1 MSKFFIRR
9 PIVAIVIAIVTVILG
24 VVSML
29 SLPTAQFPDIVP
41 TEVLVTATYP
51 GADARTLSQAV
62 ATPIEQQMN
71 GVDNSIYMNSVSA
84 NNGVVQLFVDFDVK
98 TNPDIDQVLAQ
109 LRVDQAQSQLP
120 SQVVAAGLTV
130 QKALTSPLMLVA
142 INSPGGVLS
151 QDFLT
156 NYAIINLQ
164 DQITRVK
171 GVSRVQ
177 VFGGQYALRV
187 WVDPA
192 KLAQLGVTA
201 PEVIQAIQ
209 TQNNVNPA
217 GQIGAEP
224 IPKGQQFTYTV
235 RTQGRLVTPD
245 QFGKIILRANPDG
258 SILHLSDV
266 ARIELGDQAYAI
278 SARYNQAPSGVMAIY
293 QLPGSNAVETAKLVN
308 ARMAELAK
316 NFPSGVAYDVPLD
329 TTKAVSA
336 GIHEIIV
343 TLVIALILVI
353 IVVFIFLQGW
363 RATLIPLLAVPV
375 SLIGTFIIFPAL
387 GFSINTLSLFG
398 LVLAIGLVVDDA
410 IIVVEAVEHH
420 IDEGMD
426 PRAATEKA
434 MEEVGGPVV
443 AIALILAAV
452 FIPTAFIP
460 GITGRL
466 YQQFAITI
474 AISVLISAFNA
485 LTLSPALASLLL
497 KPKTEDEKN
506 NKGFFGKPFGVFNK
520 FFTRTTDSFVH
531 TSDVLIH
538 KSYIAM
544 VALVVIGLFAV
555 FLGSTLPG
563 GFLPT
568 EDQGYMF
575 LALQLP
581 DGASAQRTDAA
592 EQKITAAL
600 LKTPG
605 IQGVIA
611 VNDFSLLTQV
621 QSTNAGFFFVTLKP
635 WDVRKT
641 KQEQIGAITGGLQ
654 QQLAGNPDGIAF
666 AFPPPSI
673 PGIGTSGGVTMIV
686 EDRSGQD
693 DPTTLTKN
701 LYGFLGAVNK
711 LPEVAVAIPSY
722 APAVPQLY
730 ADVDQEKVLQQQVQL
745 SDVYTTMSTF
755 MGGYLVNYFNRFGRQ
770 WQTYVEAEGT
780 SRTDI
785 KNISQFYVRSANG
798 SQVPL
803 GSLVKV
809 KQITGPE
816 YIYRFNEFNAAQVN
830 ITAKPGYSSGQ
841 VRAALEKTFA
851 QTMPPGAGFDYSG
864 ISYQEDQA
872 QKGVP
877 TYAVFGLSLLF
888 VFLILAALYESW
900 TLPFSVLLSTPVAIL
915 GGYLALHLRS
925 LENDIFTTIG
935 VVMLIGLSAKNAILI
950 VEFAKANYEGGMS
963 ISEAALSAARLRF
976 RPIVMTA
983 LAFIFGCL
991 PLWFASGAGGASR
1004 QILGTTVI
1012 GGMLLSTLIGL
1023 IFIPVTFSVVEYIS
1037 HRFGKGGKGTTMD
1050 SKAEFDPVAAGKAAG
1065 GGPSQNHTQT
1075 PGGHA

>member
-9 PIVAIVIAIVTVILG
+9 PIVAIVIAILTVIIG
-24 VVSML
+24 TVSMFT
-29 SLPTAQFPDIVP
+29 LPTSQFPDIVP

-51 GADARTLSQAV
+51 GADAKTVSQSVSTA
-62 ATPIEQQMN
+62 IEQQMN
-71 GVDNSIYMNSVSA
+71 GVDNMIYMDSVSA
-84 NNGVVQLFVDFDVK
+84 NNGVMQLFVDFDVK
-98 TNPDIDQVLAQ
+98 TSPDIDQVLSQ

-120 SQVVAAGLTV
+120 AQVTTAGLTV

-142 INSPGGVLS
+142 INSPGNKLS

-177 VFGGQYALRV
+177 IFGGQYALRV
-187 WVDPA
+187 WVDPDKMA
-192 KLAQLGVTA
+192 KLGVTA
-201 PEVIQAIQ
+201 PDVISAIQ

-235 RTQGRLVTPD
+235 RTQGRLVKPEE
-245 QFGKIILRANPDG
+245 FGKIVLRANADG

-266 ARIELGDQAYAI
+266 ARIELGDAAYAI
-278 SARYNQAPSGVMAIY
+278 SGRYNQNPSGVMAVY
-293 QLPGSNAVETAKLVN
+293 QLPGSNAVATAALVN
-308 ARMAELAK
+308 ARMKELSAS
-316 NFPSGVAYDVPLD
+316 FPPGIAYDVPLD
-329 TTKAVSA
+329 TTKAVSS
-336 GIHEIIV
+336 GIHEIV
-343 TLVIALILVI
+343 LTLVEALALVVV
-353 IVVFIFLQGW
+353 VVFIFLQGW

-387 GFSINTLSLFG
+387 GFSVNTLSLFG

-420 IDEGMD
+420 IEQGME
-426 PRAATEKA
+426 PEAATIKA

-466 YQQFAITI
+466 YQQFAVTI

-497 KPKTEDEKN
+497 KPKEKEAKPGLLG
-506 NKGFFGKPFGVFNK
+506 KGFGLFNK
-520 FFTRTTDSFVH
+520 FFGRTTDSFVH

-538 KSYIAM
+538 KSWLAMLGIVIIGIA
-544 VALVVIGLFAV
+544 AV
-555 FLGSTLPG
+555 FLGSSLPG

-568 EDQGYMF
+568 EDQGYIF

-592 EQKITAAL
+592 QQKITAAL

-611 VNDFSLLTQV
+611 VTNFSLLTQV
-621 QSTNAGFFFVTLKP
+621 QSTNQGFFFVALKP
-635 WDVRKT
+635 WEARKSKEEQLGYIQASLS
-641 KQEQIGAITGGLQ
+641 KQLY
-654 QQLAGNPDGIAF
+654 GNPDGIAF
-666 AFPPPSI
+666 SFPPPSI
-673 PGIGTSGGVTMIV
+673 PGIGTSGGVTMIL
-686 EDRSGQD
+686 EDRSGKD
-693 DPTTLTKN
+693 DPEILTKN
-701 LYGFLGAVNK
+701 LYTFLGAINK
-711 LPEVAVAIPSY
+711 LPEVAAALPSY
-722 APAVPQLY
+722 SPAVPQLY
-730 ADVDQEKVLQQQVQL
+730 ATVDQEKVLQQQVQL
-745 SDVYTTMSTF
+745 SDVYSTMSTF

-798 SQVPL
+798 GQVPL

-809 KQITGPE
+809 KQTTGPE
-816 YIYRFNEFNAAQVN
+816 YIYRFNEFNAAQ
-830 ITAKPGYSSGQ
+830 ITISAKPGVSSGQ
-841 VRAALEKTFA
+841 LRAALEKTFA
-851 QTMPPGAGFDYSG
+851 QTMPPGAGYEYSG
-864 ISYQEDQA
+864 MSYQEDIA

-915 GGYLALHLRS
+915 GGYVALHIRA
-925 LENDIFTTIG
+925 LENDIFATIG

-950 VEFAKANYEGGMS
+950 VEFAKANYERGMS
-963 ISEAALSAARLRF
+963 ISEAALDAARLRF

-983 LAFIFGCL
+983 LAFVFGCL
-991 PLWFASGAGGASR
+991 PLWTATGAGAASR
-1004 QILGTTVI
+1004 RILGTVVV
-1012 GGMLLSTLIGL
+1012 GGMFLSTAIGL

-1037 HRFGKGGKGTTMD
+1037 HRFSKGGKGTTMD
-1050 SKAEFDPVAAGKAAG
+1050 SKSDFDPVAAGKAAG
-1065 GGPSQNHTQT
+1065 GGPQKSTQ
-1075 PGGHA
+1075 GGHA